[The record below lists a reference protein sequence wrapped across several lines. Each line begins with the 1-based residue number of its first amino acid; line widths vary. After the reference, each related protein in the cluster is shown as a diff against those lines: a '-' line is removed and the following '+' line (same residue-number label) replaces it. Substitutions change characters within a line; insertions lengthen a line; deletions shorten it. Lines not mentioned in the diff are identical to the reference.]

1 MTGMMKAASIGGSII
16 VLIALA
22 IALLK
27 TLIAFVG
34 FISIAVKIV
43 IVLLFVVTI
52 VGVGFMVFR
61 AWQENR
67 KNGA

>member
-1 MTGMMKAASIGGSII
+1 MKAASIGGSII